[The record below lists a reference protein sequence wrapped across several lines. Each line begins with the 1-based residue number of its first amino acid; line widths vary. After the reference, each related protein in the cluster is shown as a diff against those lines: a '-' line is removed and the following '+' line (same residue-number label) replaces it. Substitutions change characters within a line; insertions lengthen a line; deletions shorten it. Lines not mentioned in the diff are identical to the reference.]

1 MPRVCSSRVNRVLTD
16 EQILVKSTRQGK
28 GHPRGR
34 GVRALAKAM
43 GQEQTWHL
51 HLAAQSKEGWIFID
65 SHGILEASG
74 NLFKK
79 RVHTQDVLLSFKDNY
94 TAATNHHHGASLVAQ
109 MVKNPPA
116 VWETWVQSLGWEDP
130 LEEGGHGNP
139 L

>member
-1 MPRVCSSRVNRVLTD
+1 
-16 EQILVKSTRQGK
+16 
-28 GHPRGR
+28 
-34 GVRALAKAM
+34 M

-51 HLAAQSKEGWIFID
+51 HLAAQSKEGWIFINP
-65 SHGILEASG
+65 HGILEASG

-79 RVHTQDVLLSFKDNY
+79 RVHTQDVLLSFKDSY

-109 MVKNPPA
+109 TVKNPLA
-116 VWETWVQSLGWEDP
+116 VWETWVRSLGWEDP